1 MASRIVFVDEQDID
15 EVFGGEDSDLDEQ
28 TSDSERSEGEGD
40 RSDEENEREEES
52 EEDDWVVGGIDQR
65 RLNFTGD
72 QGLRVQLP
80 EHPLFSDFF
89 HLLFPDNLF
98 DEIKSQTNKY
108 ARETIE
114 SLQRRDRLAQTSRFR
129 SWPEN
134 GVTSGEIKPFLAL
147 IVAMGLVNQEDI
159 RYYWSTHEVLSTPF
173 FSQIMSRD
181 KFMNILSFFHL
192 SDNDSYVPRG
202 QVGYNPVS
210 KLGTTYS
217 VVTEKF
223 SSVWKPGLNACI
235 DEGMISFRGKVHF
248 KVYNPDKYGVK
259 SYQLCDSSNGYCCM
273 FEIYTGVDPNPPSA
287 KGKTCNEANAT
298 IHKCW

>member
-1 MASRIVFVDEQDID
+1 MASRIVFIHEQNID
-15 EVFGGEDSDLDEQ
+15 EVFCGEDSEQ

-40 RSDEENEREEES
+40 RSDEENESEEES
-52 EEDDWVVGGIDQR
+52 EDNWVVRGIDTR

-80 EHPLFSDFF
+80 ENLSLSDFF

-108 ARETIE
+108 ARETIK

-134 GVTSGEIKPFLAL
+134 GETSGEIKAFLAL
-147 IVAMGLVNQEDI
+147 VVAMGLVNQEDI
-159 RYYWSTHEVLSTPF
+159 RDYWSTDEVLSTPF

-192 SDNDSYVPRG
+192 
-202 QVGYNPVS
+202 
-210 KLGTTYS
+210 
-217 VVTEKF
+217 
-223 SSVWKPGLNACI
+223 
-235 DEGMISFRGKVHF
+235 KVL
-248 KVYNPDKYGVK
+248 KC
-259 SYQLCDSSNGYCCM
+259 L
-273 FEIYTGVDPNPPSA
+273 
-287 KGKTCNEANAT
+287 EAR
-298 IHKCW
+298 IECLH

>member
-1 MASRIVFVDEQDID
+1 MFVDEQNID
-15 EVFGGEDSDLDEQ
+15 EVFVGEDSDLDEE

-40 RSDEENEREEES
+40 RSDEENNSEEESEEES
-52 EEDDWVVGGIDQR
+52 EEDDWVVGGIDPR

-80 EHPLFSDFF
+80 ENPSFSDFF
-89 HLLFPDNLF
+89 HLLFPDHLF

-134 GVTSGEIKPFLAL
+134 GVTSGEIKAFLAL

-159 RYYWSTHEVLSTPF
+159 RDYWSTDEVLSTPF

-181 KFMNILSFFHL
+181 KFMNILIFFHL

-202 QVGYNPVS
+202 QAGYNPVS

-223 SSVWKPGLNACI
+223 SSVWKPGQNVCI
-235 DEGMISFRGKVHF
+235 DEGMIPFR
-248 KVYNPDKYGVK
+248 
-259 SYQLCDSSNGYCCM
+259 
-273 FEIYTGVDPNPPSA
+273 
-287 KGKTCNEANAT
+287 
-298 IHKCW
+298 

>member
-1 MASRIVFVDEQDID
+1 MASRIVFVHEQNID
-15 EVFGGEDSDLDEQ
+15 EVFSGEDSEQ

-40 RSDEENEREEES
+40 RSDEENESEEES
-52 EEDDWVVGGIDQR
+52 EEDNWVVRGIDTQ

-80 EHPLFSDFF
+80 ENLSFSDFF

-108 ARETIE
+108 ARETIK

-134 GVTSGEIKPFLAL
+134 GETSGEIKAFLAL

-159 RYYWSTHEVLSTPF
+159 RDYWSTDEVLSTPF

-192 SDNDSYVPRG
+192 
-202 QVGYNPVS
+202 
-210 KLGTTYS
+210 
-217 VVTEKF
+217 
-223 SSVWKPGLNACI
+223 
-235 DEGMISFRGKVHF
+235 KVL
-248 KVYNPDKYGVK
+248 KC
-259 SYQLCDSSNGYCCM
+259 L
-273 FEIYTGVDPNPPSA
+273 
-287 KGKTCNEANAT
+287 EAR
-298 IHKCW
+298 IECLH